1 MSRLPGVSHVDV
13 SLERAEAVV
22 RYDPDKIAPADIVAT
37 INRLG
42 FQAHLLSSTP

>member
-1 MSRLPGVSHVDV
+1 M

-22 RYDPDKIAPADIVAT
+22 RYDPDKIKPADIVAI

-42 FQAHLLSSTP
+42 FQAHPFPGSP